1 MPEASHNDT
10 EEKCLGKKRCS
21 WSSLV
26 AQWVKDLVLLLLQ
39 HGFHPWPEYVCMLR
53 AWPKKKKERKRKKKE
68 GAFSSL
74 KSLRSKTSIDASSS
88 GFAVN

>member
-53 AWPKKKKERKRKKKE
+53 AWPKKKKEGGSVQFSKE
-68 GAFSSL
+68 PQV
-74 KSLRSKTSIDASSS
+74 KDIH
-88 GFAVN
+88 